1 MPQNSITNEILQIL
15 ENGEF
20 ERLIGKIESE
30 SFDCK
35 SSPYQLDNDNQKSE
49 MAKDVCA
56 FANAN
61 GGIILIG
68 ARTQRSDV
76 HSEDEIEDVSP
87 FRRNLVNFEQC
98 LSIIDTQ
105 TFPQIERIEAKWF
118 PSSSDDSHGLVVFII
133 PRQSEELKPFLL
145 TRPMDRDTQ
154 NPGFIFGYAERRRA
168 GTSHMSIQQFH
179 SQLKMGGH
187 SNLIIQATQGMQE
200 TLARVL
206 ERLNSPVSAQSQE
219 ESIETDLNGRIGDA
233 ISAAGLND
241 QPLVVIAA
249 SPYRRFEVVGLFEG
263 RNSPIVQLLENPPE
277 LRPHGFDVSI
287 GTGSRII
294 RAQLRRS
301 VMPGVRLLELWR
313 DGTLIFVGTAESLCW
328 GLSNRPGQPL
338 RINPLALVEMN
349 YLFAELYHQIV
360 TSANPE
366 PTNFLFSFRIQ
377 NFTVCDQPSL
387 LAPGPLNSNQRFG
400 FPNTRLAPDS
410 CFQSR
415 HQCDFRTLNPGMVAF
430 CLVREI
436 YNWFGH
442 DNDAIPYIEEQNGF
456 GVVST
461 DMIRNAGR

>member
-35 SSPYQLDNDNQKSE
+35 SSPYQLDNNNQKFE
-49 MAKDVCA
+49 MAKDACA

-68 ARTQRSDV
+68 ARTRRSDV
-76 HSEDEIEDVSP
+76 HSEDEIEALSP
-87 FRRNLVNFEQC
+87 FPGDLINFERC
-98 LSIIDTQ
+98 LSIVDTQ
-105 TFPQIERIEAKWF
+105 TFPRIEHIEAKWF
-118 PSSSDDSHGLVVFII
+118 PSSSNDGRGVAAFII
-133 PRQSEELKPFLL
+133 PKQPEELKPFLL
-145 TRPMDRDTQ
+145 TKPMEGDIQTS
-154 NPGFIFGYAERRRA
+154 GFTFGYAERRRA
-168 GTSHMSIQQFH
+168 GTSHMNIQQFH

-187 SNLIIQATQGMQE
+187 SNLITQATQEVQE

-206 ERLNSPVSAQSQE
+206 ERLNFSGSTQSPG
-219 ESIETDLNGRIGDA
+219 ESVETELNGRIEDA
-233 ISAAGLND
+233 IGAAELND

-249 SPYRRFEVVGLFEG
+249 SPYRRFEVTDLFEG
-263 RNSPIVQLLENPPE
+263 RDNAMVRLLERPPE
-277 LRPHGFDVSI
+277 LRPHGFDVTV
-287 GTGSRII
+287 GTESRII

-377 NFTVCDQPSL
+377 NFTVSDQPSL